1 MAQENNTKCVLIK
14 TSGGETLEYYIS
26 SHPRL
31 TQNNDRV
38 TLTTDGETL
47 EFGTDD
53 IKKVYT
59 SLATIRVVYILDGE
73 VYKTY
78 YHHAGV
84 KFKPEPSPAKEGYNF
99 SGWSDEPTIMPD
111 HDVTITGSFAVNKYK
126 LIYQVDGVEYKSS
139 EIEYGST
146 ITSEVAPTKEGY
158 TFSGWSEIPSTMP
171 AHDVTITGSFVIN
184 KYKLTYEVDGVEY
197 KSSEVEYGSTI
208 TSEVAPTK
216 EGYTFSG
223 WSEIPSTMP
232 AYDVTITGSFVV
244 NQYVVTYMI
253 GDEIYLTESVDYGS
267 TITPPSVP
275 TREGFVFSGWY
286 GIPATMP
293 AHDITVI
300 GLYTTDI
307 GGIYSENIQVKSG
320 KVLYLSGL
328 KPGESVSVYSISGKL
343 MLLEKAS
350 AQGNLTIS
358 LSSLTQN
365 MYIIKTISKTFKVS
379 RK

>member
-1 MAQENNTKCVLIK
+1 
-14 TSGGETLEYYIS
+14 
-26 SHPRL
+26 
-31 TQNNDRV
+31 
-38 TLTTDGETL
+38 
-47 EFGTDD
+47 
-53 IKKVYT
+53 
-59 SLATIRVVYILDGE
+59 
-73 VYKTY
+73 
-78 YHHAGV
+78 
-84 KFKPEPSPAKEGYNF
+84 
-99 SGWSDEPTIMPD
+99 
-111 HDVTITGSFAVNKYK
+111 
-126 LIYQVDGVEYKSS
+126 
-139 EIEYGST
+139 
-146 ITSEVAPTKEGY
+146 
-158 TFSGWSEIPSTMP
+158 MP

-197 KSSEVEYGSTI
+197 KSSEVEYGSAI
-208 TSEVAPTK
+208 TSEAAPTK